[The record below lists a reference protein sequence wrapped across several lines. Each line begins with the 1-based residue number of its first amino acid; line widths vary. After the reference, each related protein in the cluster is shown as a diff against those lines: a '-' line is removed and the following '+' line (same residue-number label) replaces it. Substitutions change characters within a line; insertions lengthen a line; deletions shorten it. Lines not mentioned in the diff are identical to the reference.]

1 MAFVGPEAEYEG
13 PTTTLERVMR
23 KLRPVHGATKSALVG
38 ALVVAAVMGP
48 SVMAPGAS
56 ADPLEDKRRQ
66 AANIADQLERLGD
79 EMNALGEDY
88 AEALTLQSELGIEIE
103 QAQADVAAAESQLA
117 QMRGTLYMSAVTQFM
132 HGGRNSTLTN
142 LFASSGGVQDAL
154 QRGQLM
160 SIAMNQGS
168 LTTDSLDATAIELT
182 KKKTVLERKRTQAE
196 NAAQNVLRR
205 QSAAESLAAR
215 YEQLQATVEGDL
227 VDLLREERQ
236 RREAQLLADSQRQAA
251 EFQNRYS
258 ATQKK
263 YANIPNVSARA
274 QTAVRAALSQLGVP
288 YKYATSLPGKS
299 FDCSGLTT
307 YAWGKAG
314 VGLPRNSRAQYN
326 ALPKVP
332 KELAQAGDLI
342 FSGNPIGH
350 VGIYLGNGTMVHAPQ
365 TGDVVKI
372 GPIRWWKVVGVGR
385 PR

>member
-1 MAFVGPEAEYEG
+1 MV
-13 PTTTLERVMR
+13 
-23 KLRPVHGATKSALVG
+23 KLRTTISTRKFSVVSGLLMAL
-38 ALVVAAVMGP
+38 LLGP
-48 SVMAPGAS
+48 SLAAPGAS
-56 ADPLEDKRRQ
+56 ADPLDDKRRQ

-79 EMNALGEDY
+79 QMNSLGEDY

-103 QAQADVAAAESQLA
+103 QAQADVAAAEAQLA
-117 QMRGTLYMSAVTQFM
+117 QMRGTLYLSAVTQFM

-142 LFASSGGVQDAL
+142 LLASSGGVQDAL

-160 SIAMNQGS
+160 SVAMNQGA
-168 LTTDSLDATAIELT
+168 LTTDSLDSTAIELT
-182 KKKTVLERKRTQAE
+182 KKQTVLERKRKQAE
-196 NAAQNVLRR
+196 NVAANVLKR
-205 QSAAESLAAR
+205 QSAAEALSVR
-215 YEQLQATVEGDL
+215 YEQLQSTVQGDL
-227 VDLLREERQ
+227 IDLLREERQ

-251 EFQNRYS
+251 EFKSNY
-258 ATQKK
+258 AAAQKK
-263 YANIPNVSARA
+263 YANIPAVSARA

-288 YKYATSLPGKS
+288 YRYATSLPGKS

-314 VGLPRNSRAQYN
+314 VGLPRNSRAQFN

-332 KELAQAGDLI
+332 KNLAQAGDLI
-342 FSGNPIGH
+342 FTGSPIGH

-372 GPIRWWKVVGVGR
+372 GPIRWWKVVGVAR

>member
-1 MAFVGPEAEYEG
+1 
-13 PTTTLERVMR
+13 MR
-23 KLRPVHGATKSALVG
+23 KLRPIHGATKSALVG